1 MIVLKQR
8 VRDSMV
14 HILYSRLCR
23 KAERDWVKSR
33 GLGHLTQSS
42 RLWVTG
48 TVPNSATTGLGLNRT
63 EKYYFLGH
71 TVCTQQ
77 MKGALQ
83 SDSHLFILQIRRL
96 CSWCRGDGSVGK
108 VFVAQ
113 AGGHY
118 QQESWAWY
126 CVPLITASGKQRWE

>member
-1 MIVLKQR
+1 MLKQR

-23 KAERDWVKSR
+23 KAEWDCVKSR

-63 EKYYFLGH
+63 EKYYFLGC

-77 MKGALQ
+77 ME
-83 SDSHLFILQIRRL
+83 
-96 CSWCRGDGSVGK
+96 RGSRVRSS
-108 VFVAQ
+108 FVYFADTK
-113 AGGHY
+113 ARFL
-118 QQESWAWY
+118 
-126 CVPLITASGKQRWE
+126 V